1 MKKEVKDKCD
11 LCGEI
16 TYCVYFEDWG
26 VTICNN
32 CYWSNNM
39 RMKEYF
45 NLIL

>member
-1 MKKEVKDKCD
+1 MKKEVKEKCD

-26 VTICNN
+26 VWICNI

-39 RMKEYF
+39 RMKENF